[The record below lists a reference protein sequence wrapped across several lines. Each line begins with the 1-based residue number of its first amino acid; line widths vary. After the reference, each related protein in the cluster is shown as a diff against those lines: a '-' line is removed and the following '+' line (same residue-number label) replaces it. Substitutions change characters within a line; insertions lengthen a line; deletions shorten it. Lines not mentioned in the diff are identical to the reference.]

1 MLVVGYHLSYTG
13 KDYWLQSSLGAYVA
27 VHTFDWFTSGPA
39 GLVCLLNPAGIP
51 YRWFGISL
59 PNLVRLDTTM
69 STFENIN
76 VVEKID
82 EIDMR
87 LLLSVRFSL

>member
-1 MLVVGYHLSYTG
+1 MLPSTPLTGSQVVL
-13 KDYWLQSSLGAYVA
+13 LGWSAYI
-27 VHTFDWFTSGPA
+27 H
-39 GLVCLLNPAGIP
+39 PAGIP

-82 EIDMR
+82 EIDMMSP
-87 LLLSVRFSL
+87 L